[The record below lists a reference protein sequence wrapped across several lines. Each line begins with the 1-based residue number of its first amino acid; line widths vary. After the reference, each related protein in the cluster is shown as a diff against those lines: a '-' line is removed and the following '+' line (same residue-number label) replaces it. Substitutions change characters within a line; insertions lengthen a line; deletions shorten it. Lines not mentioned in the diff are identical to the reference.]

1 MHFANTFYIFLILLS
16 SNSQFSYIFFP
27 CFGAEKEATGSY
39 QLPLKGE
46 GE

>member
-1 MHFANTFYIFLILLS
+1 MHFVNTFYIFLIFVS
-16 SNSQFSYIFFP
+16 SNSQFSYISSP
-27 CFGAEKEATGSY
+27 CFRAEKEATGSY